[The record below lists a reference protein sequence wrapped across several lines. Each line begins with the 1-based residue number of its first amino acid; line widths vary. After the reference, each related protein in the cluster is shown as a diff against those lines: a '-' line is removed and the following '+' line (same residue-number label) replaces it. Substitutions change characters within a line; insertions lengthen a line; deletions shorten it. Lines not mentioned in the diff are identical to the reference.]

1 MKKYAPTIGLE
12 IHAQLS
18 TESKMFCDC
27 VNDSDEK
34 DPNTNICPICTGQ
47 PGTLPVPN
55 KEAIRKLLQVGV
67 ALNGEIADFTEFDR
81 KHYFYPDIPKGYQ
94 ISQFKHPLIKSGVLV
109 GVNLTRIH
117 LEEDTARSTHNRG
130 KETFVDFNR
139 SGLPL
144 MELVTEPEIKSGEQ
158 ASKFAKEL
166 QLLLR
171 TLNAG
176 KANMEKGEMRV
187 EANLSISD
195 SEKLGT
201 KVEVKNLNSFKAIEK
216 AVAYEIERQTEM
228 LENGEKIIQETRGWD
243 EERGQTVSQ
252 RKKEESH
259 DYRYF
264 PEPDIPPFKLSE
276 YEEFS
281 LESISSTLSELP
293 WDKRKRYKES
303 FNLSDEAIEVLVN
316 SLQLANFYEE
326 AVLNVSSD
334 IKDAPKKIAN
344 YIVSDI
350 VGLMNEDGVK
360 EIPFTAS
367 RFAELI
373 TMIAEGQLSS
383 RGGKDI
389 LTFMY
394 KGEEGHVLELAK
406 KHQLIQ
412 SNDDGELHSLVD
424 EIVKENPQVVD
435 DFREGKESSLQFLVG
450 QGMKKSKGS
459 ANPQL
464 LKKTL
469 EEVIKL

>member
-1 MKKYAPTIGLE
+1 MKKYSPTIGLE

-18 TESKMFCDC
+18 TKSKMFCAC
-27 VNDSDEK
+27 VNNPDEK
-34 DPNTNICPICTGQ
+34 KPNVNICPVCTGQ

-67 ALNGEIADFTEFDR
+67 SLKGEVADFTEFDR

-94 ISQFKHPLIKSGVLV
+94 ISQFKHPLIKGGVLA
-109 GVNLTRIH
+109 GINLTRIH
-117 LEEDTARSTHNRG
+117 LEEDTAKSTHNKG

-158 ASKFAKEL
+158 AARVAKEL

-176 KANMEKGEMRV
+176 RANMEKGEMRV
-187 EANLSISD
+187 EANLSIS
-195 SEKLGT
+195 ENKNLGT
-201 KVEVKNLNSFKAIEK
+201 KVEVKNLNSFKAVER
-216 AVAYEIERQTEM
+216 AVAYEIERHTEM
-228 LENGEKIIQETRGWD
+228 LEKGEKIIQETRGWD
-243 EERGQTVSQ
+243 EEKGITVSQ

-276 YEEFS
+276 LDEFS
-281 LESISSTLSELP
+281 LKSISSTLPELP
-293 WDKRKRYKES
+293 WNRRQRYKDS
-303 FNLSDEAIEVLVN
+303 FKLSDDTIEVLIN
-316 SLQLANFYEE
+316 SSYLSSFFEE
-326 AVLNVSSD
+326 SVLSISSE
-334 IKDAPKKIAN
+334 IKEAPKMIAN

-350 VGLMNEDGVK
+350 VGLMKEDGVK
-360 EIPFTAS
+360 EIPFSAS
-367 RFAELI
+367 RFAQLI
-373 TMIAEGQLSS
+373 TMISKGELSS

-389 LTFMY
+389 LIFMY
-394 KGEEGHVLELAK
+394 KGERGDVLELAK
-406 KHQLIQ
+406 KHKLIQ
-412 SNDDGELHSLVD
+412 SNDDNETRSLVD
-424 EIVKENPQVVD
+424 EIIKENSQVAD
-435 DFREGKESSLQFLVG
+435 DYRKGKESALQFLVG

-464 LKKTL
+464 LKKIL
-469 EEVIKL
+469 EEIIKL